1 MKIVPLLILT
11 SIMAM
16 LATGCNSTN
25 ADKEATNTEI
35 PNIENASTATAPVA
49 VSTVPQATETA
60 PITEPEPK
68 TVEAEATGEML
79 HEAHCTS
86 CHGTEVYTRTDR
98 KVSSYAQLV
107 SQVARCDA
115 NIGSQLFEED
125 QTKIANYLN
134 DNFYKFEK

>member
-16 LATGCNSTN
+16 LATGCADTN
-25 ADKEATNTEI
+25 ADKEAAET
-35 PNIENASTATAPVA
+35 ENAPTATAQVA
-49 VSTVPQATETA
+49 VSAAPQATEAA

-79 HEAHCTS
+79 HEAHCAS
-86 CHGTEVYTRTDR
+86 CHGTEVYTRADR
-98 KVSSYAQLV
+98 RVSSYEQLV